1 MKVITPRPMKVIA
14 AYPCLGKTTIYQ
26 ANKDRCFDLEFNES
40 RATRYMY
47 GNLEKKMYF
56 DAAAEMTMIIWNYG
70 EYDCLFITEDE
81 RLIKRLNDG
90 EPHEDLIL
98 VYPNAFDEKIMEE
111 YKERV
116 INRSGIE
123 WWNRVLAEDV
133 KYLPKRILTYQD
145 KGYDVR
151 LTDLENRY
159 IGDVVE
165 FPNWISI
172 SGLH

>member
-1 MKVITPRPMKVIA
+1 
-14 AYPCLGKTTIYQ
+14 
-26 ANKDRCFDLEFNES
+26 
-40 RATRYMY
+40 
-47 GNLEKKMYF
+47 
-56 DAAAEMTMIIWNYG
+56 MTMIIWNYG

-98 VYPNAFDEKIMEE
+98 VYPNAFDGEVMKE

-116 INRSGIE
+116 INRSGLD
-123 WWNRVLAEDV
+123 WWNRVLAEKV
-133 KYLPKRILTYQD
+133 KELPKRILTYQD
-145 KGYDVR
+145 KGYNVR
-151 LTDLENRY
+151 LTDLKNRY

-165 FPNWISI
+165 FPNWISV